1 MDFNTIRIAIAE
13 LTTALEAQ
21 QQAEYDLEEKINN
34 MSDAKDELATAFE
47 GLEELLNQ
55 LDRIDPD
62 ALESALTEA
71 QRVLE

>member
-1 MDFNTIRIAIAE
+1 MDFNAIRIAIAE
-13 LTTALEAQ
+13 LTTALEEE

-34 MSDAKDELATAFE
+34 MSDAKDELERAFE

-55 LDRIDPD
+55 LDQIDPD
-62 ALESALTEA
+62 ALENALTEA